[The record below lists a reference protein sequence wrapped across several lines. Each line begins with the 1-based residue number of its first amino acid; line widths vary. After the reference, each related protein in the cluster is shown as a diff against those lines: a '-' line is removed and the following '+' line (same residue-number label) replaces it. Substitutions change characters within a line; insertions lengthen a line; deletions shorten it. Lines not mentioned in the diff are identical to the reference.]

1 MKYLLQKTLPQHTVA
16 VGSMHIET
24 EQILQCQDAP
34 RGAGAGA
41 GGAGAGGTGS
51 TRGLGIGYARKN
63 GDMPIDGL
71 VIGEGISPAHNAQ
84 CGN

>member
-1 MKYLLQKTLPQHTVA
+1 MQKTLPQHTVA

-34 RGAGAGA
+34 RWAGAGA

-51 TRGLGIGYARKN
+51 TRGLGIGYACMN